1 MNPLA
6 HRMTA
11 MAFVDLLSTGEC
23 DRDQGTGPR
32 AGVLHHCMACRWRR
46 DGLYDF

>member
-6 HRMTA
+6 HRMAA

-32 AGVLHHCMACRWRR
+32 AATQYHCMARRWLR
-46 DGLYDF
+46 DGLHDV